1 MTTVKFNS
9 IAILVLLAFL
19 NSCSSNSSSNSST
32 IGSSSYSSSTSS
44 SSSSSIVAEKDPY
57 EIMNVAFV
65 GNPKISEIKPLM
77 ESVMDNYNLPQTN
90 ENKLK
95 VGSMLVALRKS
106 NTVGVTEMDILKHI
120 YRYGSN
126 KLTLPEQAGI
136 SSTLLITSK

>member
-1 MTTVKFNS
+1 MTTFKFNS

-44 SSSSSIVAEKDPY
+44 SNIAAEKDPY

-65 GNPKISEIKPLM
+65 GNPQISEIKPLM

>member
-1 MTTVKFNS
+1 MTTFKFNS

-44 SSSSSIVAEKDPY
+44 SSISAEKDPY

-120 YRYGSN
+120 YLYGSN